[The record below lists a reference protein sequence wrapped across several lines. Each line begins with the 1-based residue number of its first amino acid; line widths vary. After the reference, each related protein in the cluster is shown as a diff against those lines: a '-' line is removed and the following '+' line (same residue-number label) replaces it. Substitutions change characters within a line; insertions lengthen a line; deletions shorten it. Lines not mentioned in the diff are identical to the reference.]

1 MLYAFVMH
9 DRADGREI
17 RAATVPAHSAW
28 VGEHTD
34 VMYVG
39 GPLTNDGGDIIGSLI
54 IGDFA
59 DRSAAAAFI
68 AAEPYNCAGLFESV
82 IIRRFDARIE
92 RGASAAPFTGGT

>member
-1 MLYAFVMH
+1 MLFAFVMH
-9 DRADGREI
+9 DRPDGREI
-17 RAATVPAHSAW
+17 RATAAPAHSAW

-54 IGDFA
+54 IGDFV
-59 DRSAAAAFI
+59 DRAHAAAFI
-68 AAEPYNCAGLFESV
+68 AFEPYNRAGLFESV

-92 RGASAAPFTGGT
+92 RGAPAAPFTRGT